1 VAYVPINDLIEIEG
15 FDEKV
20 AEELRE
26 RAFSSLKEID
36 EGLKKE
42 IENIGISEDLAT
54 FEGLSSAMLVKLGNA
69 NIKDV
74 NALADLASDE
84 LKEIL
89 EDIQLSSKDADEI
102 IMRARSSWFE
112 EEDKEKNNTNDEY

>member
-1 VAYVPINDLIEIEG
+1 
-15 FDEKV
+15 
-20 AEELRE
+20 
-26 RAFSSLKEID
+26 
-36 EGLKKE
+36 
-42 IENIGISEDLAT
+42 
-54 FEGLSSAMLVKLGNA
+54 MLVKLGNA